1 MVQSRQAE
9 EKIRAVLTFPGG
21 WLMEEEQGDDTMDT
35 REVGE
40 EDGADDGVK
49 ELSAAPDNDPAS
61 LLAHSTG
68 SMASVWPWLT

>member
-9 EKIRAVLTFPGG
+9 EKIRAMLTFAGG

-40 EDGADDGVK
+40 QQVERTEQMV
-49 ELSAAPDNDPAS
+49 ELRSS
-61 LLAHSTG
+61 LLLAR
-68 SMASVWPWLT
+68 